1 MTKSE
6 KNQAIDSLL
15 DVLTQNDV
23 FYLAD
28 TSGMT
33 VAQANGLRRLCFAKG
48 IQIQVVKNTLLTK
61 AMEKSEKDFSE
72 IYCVLKGNTAL
83 IVSSTGN
90 APAKLI
96 KEFSKK
102 SDKLKLKGAY
112 VETAVYIGAD
122 QLDNLVN
129 IKSREELIG
138 DIIGLLQ
145 SPAKNV
151 IGGLQASAGQK
162 IAGLVKALEERA
174 A

>member
-48 IQIQVVKNTLLTK
+48 IQIQLVKNTLLTK

-151 IGGLQASAGQK
+151 IGALQASAGQK

>member
-23 FYLAD
+23 FYVAD

>member
-1 MTKSE
+1 
-6 KNQAIDSLL
+6 
-15 DVLTQNDV
+15 
-23 FYLAD
+23 
-28 TSGMT
+28 
-33 VAQANGLRRLCFAKG
+33 
-48 IQIQVVKNTLLTK
+48 
-61 AMEKSEKDFSE
+61 MEKSEKDFSE